1 MGDPSSLRLVPA
13 SSASIPIDWDR
24 VPEASKKFL
33 LRGWRCEQGL
43 PATVGDLANVLD
55 DSKFFG
61 YFGPSLCT
69 LLMDISEFGLQA
81 AAGRGTQVG
90 PRFYM
95 KYLEQVWFILFMPG
109 KRDCISGYSHDIIER
124 YDDEY
129 DDEEE
134 EKNDDD
140 GEEEK
145 NNNEN
150 NDDGEEEK
158 NNDENN
164 NDENEYARYEEEEKR
179 MVAEEVE
186 IAQKFDLKL
195 TQEVSKGA
203 AEFVDITKKLGGWE
217 STMLHD
223 DLELAQY
230 FEAVRTLPM
239 SHPAHQDMMERVMSS
254 IRRGSS

>member
-1 MGDPSSLRLVPA
+1 
-13 SSASIPIDWDR
+13 
-24 VPEASKKFL
+24 
-33 LRGWRCEQGL
+33 
-43 PATVGDLANVLD
+43 
-55 DSKFFG
+55 
-61 YFGPSLCT
+61 
-69 LLMDISEFGLQA
+69 
-81 AAGRGTQVG
+81 
-90 PRFYM
+90 M
-95 KYLEQVWFILFMPG
+95 KYLEQVWFFLFMPG

-140 GEEEK
+140 GDEEK

-164 NDENEYARYEEEEKR
+164 DDENEYARYEEEEKR

-195 TQEVSKGA
+195 TREVSQGA
-203 AEFVDITKKLGGWE
+203 AECVGITRKLGGWDA
-217 STMLHD
+217 STINQ
-223 DLELAQY
+223 DLAVAQY
-230 FEAVRTLPM
+230 VEAIQTLPI
-239 SHPAHQDMMERVMSS
+239 SHPAYQGVMEAMMSS
-254 IRRGSS
+254 IRGGGGPLVF